1 MTSDVC
7 GYRFGMTKKRW
18 SDLSSSSRTAIV
30 AGGLAELV
38 VTSSVLRDLLRR
50 PGELVRGR
58 KALWIASFVVQPV
71 GPLLYLGVGR
81 LPVAG

>member
-1 MTSDVC
+1 MTSDAC
-7 GYRFGMTKKRW
+7 GYRFGMRKKRW
-18 SDLSSSSRTAIV
+18 SDLSPGSKTAIV

-38 VTSSVLRDLLRR
+38 VTSYALRDLGRR

-58 KALWIASFVVQPV
+58 KALWIASFVVQPF

-81 LPVAG
+81 LPAEV